1 MNYKY
6 VRIQRREDSYIT
18 KYPKGIF
25 SLCWNLVNDGVMEQ
39 SENDL
44 FISID
49 EWFKCN
55 LPEPEPCVNREKVIT
70 FFKCD
75 SAKEMYSKLK
85 PAMKL
90 LDKYNRAYDV
100 VYTNFVGTIVYED
113 EWQIAV
119 KVKDGEMIY

>member
-6 VRIQRREDSYIT
+6 VRIQGREDSYIT

-75 SAKEMYSKLK
+75 SAKEMYSKLIT
-85 PAMKL
+85 AMIL
-90 LDKYNRAYDV
+90 FYKYIRSYYV
-100 VYTNFVGTIVYED
+100 VYTNFVFTIVYED
-113 EWQIAV
+113 EFQIAF